1 MTKYATDMLGHKL
14 ASTYHLVYD
23 GEYAGRIDT
32 CYGSGFGSCT
42 ATVRVWSGP
51 WSRPSADGVATD
63 KAGGGGYCR
72 ESAAVAGAIN
82 SLTAQTEAGPVG
94 LEPGCGMYYINKAAT
109 AAGYL
114 WCG

>member
-1 MTKYATDMLGHKL
+1 MKHATEMLGHKL
-14 ASTYHLVYD
+14 AKTYHLVFE

-32 CYGSGFGSCT
+32 CYGSTFAACT
-42 ATVRVWSGP
+42 ATARIWAGP
-51 WSRPSADGVATD
+51 WFGIATD

-82 SLTAQTEAGPVG
+82 HMTAQADPGSAG
-94 LEPGCGMYYINKAAT
+94 LQPGCGMPTTAGAAT
-109 AAGYL
+109 EAGYL